1 MANVSEH
8 PLEICQS
15 IPTWAYRHDTEE
27 HHPMVPHLITALTG
41 PINELEQ
48 RMLESMPAI
57 ERWFRLEW
65 MEHTPP
71 FYTSVDL
78 RNAGF
83 KLAPVDT
90 NLYPGGFNNLTPE
103 MLPLAVQAAMAAIE
117 KICPEAKNLLLIPE
131 RHTRNSFYLTNVA
144 RLVEIFSAAG
154 LNVRLGSLD
163 ETITEPTVL
172 NLPDGNTL
180 TLEPLVRTKRRLG
193 LKHFDP
199 CTILLNN
206 DLSAGIPEILQGLH
220 EQYLLPPLHA
230 GWAVRRKSQHFQ
242 AYEEVAKKFAKL
254 LGMDPWLINP
264 MYAVC
269 DDINFQDDTI
279 NENLQVQVETLLNK
293 IRRKYK
299 EYGINEKP
307 FVIVKAD
314 NGTYG
319 MGIMTVRDAKD
330 LADLNRRTRNKM
342 SVVKDGQEV
351 TRVIIQ
357 EGVPTYE
364 QINDA
369 VAEPVVYMLD
379 RYVIGGFYR
388 VHADR
393 GIDENLNAP
402 GSSFVPLGFAEPS
415 HLPKP
420 GAKPGASVPNRF
432 YMYGVVGRLAMLAA
446 AYELEA
452 TDPNAEV
459 YD

>member
-1 MANVSEH
+1 
-8 PLEICQS
+8 
-15 IPTWAYRHDTEE
+15 
-27 HHPMVPHLITALTG
+27 MVPHLITALTG

-90 NLYPGGFNNLTPE
+90 NLYPGGWNNLTPE

-163 ETITEPTVL
+163 ETITEPTTL
-172 NLPDGNTL
+172 NLPDGSTL

-206 DLSAGIPEILQGLH
+206 DLSAGIPPVLEGLY

-242 AYEEVAKKFAKL
+242 SYEEVAKKFSKL

-269 DDINFQDDTI
+269 DEVNFQEDGH
-279 NENLQVQVETLLNK
+279 NECLQTQVDALLGK

-330 LADLNRRTRNKM
+330 LADLSRRTRNKM

-351 TRVIIQ
+351 SRVIIQ

-369 VAEPVVYMLD
+369 VAEPVVYMID
-379 RYVIGGFYR
+379 RYVVGGFYR

-402 GSSFVPLGFAEPS
+402 GSSFVPLAFAEPS

-432 YMYGVVGRLAMLAA
+432 YMYGVVGRLAMLASS
-446 AYELEA
+446 YELEA

-459 YD
+459 YE